1 MLLKKAIGF
10 EKSEISKEYQ
20 IDEEGKETLVRKKVQ
35 KKYFP
40 PDMQAMRAY
49 LELEKGEDL
58 SAMSDEE
65 LEREKIRLLA
75 ELKEKEKGN
84 ER

>member
-10 EKSEISKEYQ
+10 EKSEISREYQ
-20 IDEEGKETLVRKKVQ
+20 IDEAGKETLVRKKVQ
-35 KKYFP
+35 KKYYP

-49 LELEKGEDL
+49 LELEKGVDL

-65 LEREKIRLLA
+65 LEQEKLRLLG
-75 ELKEKEKGN
+75 ELREKEKKNG
-84 ER
+84 R